1 MLRRP
6 SFAPIDWEMC
16 GIAGILRRGGAP
28 VDPALLRRMSDALAH
43 RGPDGEGAYV
53 DDGDRLSV
61 GLASRRLAVIDIPG
75 GAQPMST
82 EDGTCTVVYNGE
94 LFNTDEVRAE
104 LQSAG
109 HRFRSRC
116 DTEVVLRGYRQWGD
130 AVVERLNG
138 MWAFAVWDAA
148 RHRLLLCRDRLGV
161 KPLVYAET
169 PAGLVFASEVKA
181 LVASGLV
188 PRDLDP
194 ASLPHYLSFFA
205 VPEPHSLVRGVRRLR
220 AGHLLAADLDGARE
234 RQYWDCALPEDDV
247 DRGADRY
254 REEVGWLLED
264 AVRRRLVSD
273 VPLGVLLSA
282 GIDSNLVAAFAA
294 RHTDGPLR
302 TFTIGFDQPGLDERG
317 PARVM
322 ASALQAEQTE
332 AELGIHDAIEGL
344 PDLLGAYD
352 EPGQSLLQTHVVSAL
367 AARDVTVA
375 LSGLGGDEL
384 FSAYPTHVMANLL
397 AQLDRIPR
405 HLRKPALTAASLAPS
420 PRLQRLA
427 ELSAMAPDDRAI
439 RRLMHQ
445 TDAGLRSDLLAPE
458 LRSTLDLESPARHL
472 ANFFERAAGRHP
484 LNRMLY
490 VYVKTYL
497 PDELLRASDAMS
509 MHHSLELRTPFL
521 DYRLV
526 EQAMRIPALHKM
538 RGTKGKLPLRDIAR
552 EALPAPVLRQKRG
565 FAPPLG
571 RWMSGELQERV
582 RDTLAD
588 PVVARRGVFDRKQ
601 VEQVVSR
608 CIGGDER
615 LLPPVMMLYCF
626 EAWAQRWLDGDGNR
640 LAEPAQRP
648 TFDAPEVDLSVVIV
662 NWNTRERLR
671 DCLASLEEH
680 LCSVEH
686 EVIVVDNASHDGSGD
701 MVAADFP
708 DVRLVRNDENVGFGT
723 ANNQAMRIAQG
734 RWFL

>member
-1 MLRRP
+1 MP
-6 SFAPIDWEMC
+6 APTEREMC
-16 GIAGILRRGGAP
+16 GIAGIMRRDGAP

-43 RGPDGEGAYV
+43 RGPDGEGGYV
-53 DDGDRLSV
+53 DDGGRVSV

-82 EDGTCTVVYNGE
+82 EDGACTVVYNGE
-94 LFNTDEVRAE
+94 LFNADEVRAD

-109 HRFRSRC
+109 HRFRSRS
-116 DTEVVLRGYRQWGD
+116 DTEVVLRAYVQWGD
-130 AVVERLNG
+130 ALVERLNG
-138 MWAFAVWDAA
+138 MWAFAVWDGT
-148 RHRLLLCRDRLGV
+148 RHRLLLSRDRLGV

-181 LVASGLV
+181 LIASGLV
-188 PRDLDP
+188 GRELDP
-194 ASLPHYLSFFA
+194 ASLPDYLSFFA

-220 AGHLLAADLDGARE
+220 AGHLLTADIDGARE
-234 RQYWDCALPEDDV
+234 RQYWDCALPEDEV

-254 REEVGWLLED
+254 REEVRWLLED
-264 AVRRRLVSD
+264 AVQRRLMSD

-294 RHTDGPLR
+294 RHTDEPLR
-302 TFTIGFDQPGLDERG
+302 TFTIGFDQGGRDERG
-317 PARVM
+317 PAR
-322 ASALQAEQTE
+322 ALADALRAEHTE
-332 AELGIHDAIEGL
+332 AELGVRAAMADL
-344 PDLLGAYD
+344 PDLLEAYD

-384 FSAYPTHVMANLL
+384 FSGYPTHVVANLL
-397 AQLDRIPR
+397 ARLDRIPR
-405 HLRKPALTAASLAPS
+405 GLREPALAAAGVVRGG
-420 PRLQRLA
+420 RLQRLA
-427 ELSAMAPDDRAI
+427 ALSSMAPDDRAT

-445 TDAGLRSDLLAPE
+445 TDAALRSDLLAPE
-458 LRSTLDLESPARHL
+458 LRSTLDLEAPARHL
-472 ANFFERAAGRHP
+472 EQFFERAAGRHP
-484 LNRMLY
+484 LSRMLY

-521 DYRLV
+521 DFRLV
-526 EQAMRIPALHKM
+526 EHAMRIPAVHKM
-538 RGTKGKLPLRDIAR
+538 RTAKGKLLLRDIAR
-552 EALPAPVLRQKRG
+552 EVLPTPVPRRKRG
-565 FAPPLG
+565 FSLPMGTG
-571 RWMSGELQERV
+571 RGGELQERA
-582 RDTLAD
+582 RDPRAGAA
-588 PVVARRGVFDRKQ
+588 VARGGVFDPEQ

-608 CIGGDER
+608 CIDGDER